1 MSYETIVVALDGPVA
16 IITLNRP
23 EARNALSNQMVE
35 DLLDYFQNIR
45 DNRDIRVVVMRAAGK
60 AFCVGGDIRD
70 LSAPRTEAEERAATA
85 KVDTLLRAINRA
97 PQVVIQRIH
106 GAVLGGGIGLVCV
119 SDIAIASADARFGLP
134 EVRLG
139 IVPSL
144 ISPFVVQ
151 RLGLTNARRWMLTG
165 SQVDGKAALEVGLI
179 HEVCDD
185 EEALDQRVNAI
196 VHEVVQCSPN
206 ALAACKQLLFE
217 VLENPDTLAYRV
229 DLLNRLRRSDDGQE
243 GMRAFLEKRPARWV
257 PQSEAQG

>member
-1 MSYETIVVALDGPVA
+1 MDYETLAITVDSSVAT
-16 IITLNRP
+16 ITLNRP
-23 EARNALSNQMVE
+23 EARNALSHQMVE
-35 DLLDYFQNIR
+35 DLLDFFQSIR
-45 DNRDIRVVVMRAAGK
+45 NSRDVRVVVMRAAGK
-60 AFCVGGDIRD
+60 TFCVGGDIRD
-70 LSAPRTEAEERAATA
+70 LSAPRTEAEERAAIA
-85 KVDTLLRAINRA
+85 KVDTLLRAVNRA

-106 GAVLGGGIGLVCV
+106 GAVLGGGIGLVSV
-119 SDIAIASADARFGLP
+119 SDIALASAGTRFGLP

-165 SQVDGKAALEVGLI
+165 VQYDAGAAQAIGLI
-179 HEVCDD
+179 HEVCDS
-185 EEALDQRVNAI
+185 EETLDQRVDAT
-196 VHEVVQCSPN
+196 VHEVLQCSPN
-206 ALAACKQLLFE
+206 ALAECKKLLFE

-257 PQSEAQG
+257 PQ

>member
-1 MSYETIVVALDGPVA
+1 MVYETLALALDGPVA
-16 IITLNRP
+16 TVTLNRP
-23 EARNALSNQMVE
+23 EARNALSHQMVE
-35 DLLDYFQNIR
+35 DLLDFFQSIRNNRNIR
-45 DNRDIRVVVMRAAGK
+45 LVVMRAAGK
-60 AFCVGGDIRD
+60 TFCVGGDVRD
-70 LSAPRTEAEERAATA
+70 LSSPRTEAEEKAAIA
-85 KVDTLLRAINRA
+85 RVDTMLRAINRA

-106 GAVLGGGIGLVCV
+106 GAVMGGGIGLVCV
-119 SDIAIASADARFGLP
+119 SDIAIASATARFALP

-139 IVPSL
+139 LVPSL

-165 SQVDGKAALEVGLI
+165 SQFDSKAALEVGLI

-185 EEALDQRVNAI
+185 EEALDQRVEAT

-206 ALAACKQLLFE
+206 ALAECKKLLFE
-217 VLENPDTLAYRV
+217 VLEYPDTLAYRV

-257 PQSEAQG
+257 P